1 MEELTDVDLKV
12 LFSSKVLFDTMANTE
27 KKNVSKSVTTNRYI
41 QRFCQ
46 RTLSVQKYF

>member
-1 MEELTDVDLKV
+1 MEELTQVDLKV

-27 KKNVSKSVTTNRYI
+27 KKIASKSVTANRSI

-46 RTLSVQKYF
+46 KTLSVQKYF